1 MNLGVSSHFV
11 QFDMLFV
18 ITAIDKAI
26 KFAFTIPSG
35 LPHAIFCTAFLKG
48 LTRLPAL
55 ATRYLVS
62 FHL

>member
-1 MNLGVSSHFV
+1 
-11 QFDMLFV
+11 MLFM

-55 ATRYLVS
+55 ATRYLVR